1 MGKHDKHDETVRRS
15 SEEFTQNR
23 IKDLES
29 RLAFANETNGKL
41 QAEVSKYNRWMSE
54 VEAAAKDRITELEAE
69 NTMLREKIAKLVEIY
84 V

>member
-15 SEEFTQNR
+15 SDEFTQNR

-29 RLAFANETNGKL
+29 RLAFANETNSKL
-41 QAEVSKYNRWMSE
+41 QTEVSKYNRWMSE
-54 VEAAAKDRITELEAE
+54 VEAAAKDRITELEEE

>member
-29 RLAFANETNGKL
+29 RLAFANETIKKL
-41 QAEVSKYNRWMSE
+41 QTEVSKYNRWMNE
-54 VEAAAKDRITELEAE
+54 VEADAKDRITELEEE